1 MASKLDT
8 LTHEQLQVVHHLL
21 KGHNIFLTGSGGVG
35 KSYLLSVIYNEY
47 PSLKKKYDLLQAP
60 YSLTKLPRIQITA
73 MTGCA
78 ALLLGNKAKTLHSWS
93 GIRLGKGTVNELFVR
108 IRRSPKAMRHWLCT
122 DLLIIDEVS
131 MLTAELL
138 DKLNQLAKKIRSNQ
152 KPFGGIQVMFV
163 GDFYQLPP
171 VNKTDEKTIFAFE
184 SDAWREIIHTSIELT
199 IIQRQKDEIFQR
211 ILTEAR
217 YGKLTKESCEILR
230 SRQDLEWRQN
240 KIKPTLLFPRRA
252 EVDMI
257 NEANLRSLQGKKY
270 HYKARLLYDGLIP
283 ENFNES
289 DENFVRVLKQY
300 DNEAP
305 YLLELELAQDT
316 QVMLIANMDMNL
328 GLVNGS
334 RGVVIGF
341 CQATQLPIVEFVNGV
356 VKTIGT
362 HSWPIEEYE
371 FISRSQIPL
380 RLGYAC
386 TIHKGQGSSL
396 DSALVDIGSGNFE
409 FGQAYVALSRCRS
422 LEALYVYDFDP
433 ISFRAH
439 PKVNEFYDKL
449 ILLPL
454 SQQDQIFIQSS
465 KDLLKQEASQDN
477 IKQITSSLSEM
488 IRGINIIKKIEHE
501 NQDENQDQDQDEKE
515 ELKNQPG
522 QIASSTN
529 WLYDSIPNHWKSYL
543 SNCESSLQKL
553 SELLMNS
560 KKEFLPSRENIWK
573 ALEFTP
579 LDTIKVVILGQDPYP
594 TPGNAHGL
602 AFSVLPHTPIPAS
615 LKNIY
620 KELQSDLNMSSST
633 NGYLESWAKQ
643 GVLLLNTVL
652 TVESGQ
658 PQSHSK
664 IGWEEITDEILTTI
678 LQHTQQTIFVLW
690 GKSAQNKKKLIHT
703 YHKYQHRIFESP
715 HPSPLSASKGFF
727 GSKPFS
733 TINQWLQES
742 NKSTISW

>member
-1 MASKLDT
+1 MTSKLNT

-21 KGHNIFLTGSGGVG
+21 KGHNIFLTGGGGVG
-35 KSYLLSVIYNEY
+35 KSYLLSIIYNEL
-47 PSLKKKYDLLQAP
+47 PALKKQFDSLQSP
-60 YSLTKLPRIQITA
+60 YSVPKLTRIQIAA

-93 GIRLGKGTVNELFVR
+93 GIKLGKGTVNELFVR

-138 DKLNQLAKKIRSNQ
+138 DKLNQLAKKLRSNQ

-184 SDAWREIIHTSIELT
+184 SDAWKEIIHTSIELT
-199 IIQRQKDEIFQR
+199 IIQRQKDKIFQS

-217 YGKLTKESCEILR
+217 FGQLSKESCEILKT
-230 SRQDLEWRQN
+230 RQNLEWRQN
-240 KIKPTLLFPRRA
+240 KIKPTLLFPRRS

-257 NEANLRSLQGKKY
+257 NEANLRSLQGKRY
-270 HYKARLLYDGLIP
+270 HYNARLLYDGLIP
-283 ENFNES
+283 ENFNET
-289 DENFVRVLKQY
+289 DENFVRALKQY
-300 DNEAP
+300 DNDAP
-305 YLLELELAQDT
+305 YLVELELALNA

-334 RGVVIGF
+334 RGVVTGF
-341 CQATQLPIVEFVNGV
+341 CPATELPIVEFVNGI
-356 VKTIGT
+356 VKTIGN
-362 HSWPIEEYE
+362 HSWAIEDYE

-380 RLGYAC
+380 RLAYAC

-433 ISFRAH
+433 VSFRAH
-439 PKVNEFYDKL
+439 PKVKQFYEQL

-454 SQQDQIFIQSS
+454 SQQDHLLIQSS
-465 KDLLKQEASQDN
+465 HDLLKQESVHSD
-477 IKQITSSLSEM
+477 IKQIINSPSEM
-488 IRGINIIKKIEHE
+488 VRTVNIIKND
-501 NQDENQDQDQDEKE
+501 NQDDEKE
-515 ELKNQPG
+515 LKDEPG
-522 QIASSTN
+522 QIISSTN
-529 WLYDSIPNHWKSYL
+529 WLYNSIPSHWKSYL
-543 SNCESSLQKL
+543 SKCESKLQQL
-553 SELLMNS
+553 SDQLVNT
-560 KKEFLPSRENIWK
+560 KKEFLPSREHIWS
-573 ALEFTP
+573 ALDFTP
-579 LDTIKVVILGQDPYP
+579 LNDIKVVILGQDPYP

-602 AFSVLPHTPIPAS
+602 AFSVLPNVPIPAS

-620 KELQSDLNMSSST
+620 KELQSDLTMTSST
-633 NGYLESWAKQ
+633 NGYLESWARQ
-643 GVLLLNTVL
+643 GILLLNTVL
-652 TVESGQ
+652 TVEPGQ

-664 IGWEEITDEILTTI
+664 IGWEEITDEILKII
-678 LQHTQQTIFVLW
+678 LQHTRQTIFVLW
-690 GKSAQNKKKLIHT
+690 GKSAQSKKKLIDT
-703 YHKYQHRIFESP
+703 YHNYQHRIFESP

-742 NKSTISW
+742 GKSIIYW